1 LQFRPGYPKL
11 IRIDLKA
18 FLADIEREFRE
29 ERPMS
34 VSDGVEQGHLPLGNF
49 TGGSNQVR
57 VRAYNERLVLSL
69 VRLHG
74 SMSKA
79 DITRRSGLSAQ
90 TVSVI
95 MRSLEKDGL
104 LLRGEPVRGK
114 VGQPSVPMR
123 LNPDAVY
130 SFGIKIGRRS
140 ADLVLMDF
148 VGRIRLQ
155 YHETYAYPVPEKIIE
170 IITSGIDRLEA
181 GLNAKERDRIA
192 GIGIAA
198 PFELWNWADEV
209 GAPQEEMDAWRGVDL
224 QAEISSRVRHA
235 VYLQNDATSAC
246 GAELVF
252 GVGPSYPD
260 FVYFFIGSFVGG
272 GIVLNSAIFSG
283 RTGTAGAVGPLPVR
297 GKDGETRQLLD
308 IASIFV
314 LENLLKERGIDP
326 QPLWYSAD
334 DWIDFGEPMTL
345 WISETANALAQAIVA
360 AASIIDFG
368 AAIIDGGFPAW
379 VRKRLV
385 VATIEAVRRLDLQG
399 VIIPDI
405 IEGRVGSHAR
415 AIGGASLPIFA
426 KYLTDQ
432 SVLFKEV

>member
-1 LQFRPGYPKL
+1 
-11 IRIDLKA
+11 
-18 FLADIEREFRE
+18 
-29 ERPMS
+29 MS
-34 VSDGVEQGHLPLGNF
+34 VSDGVEQGHMPLGNF

-130 SFGIKIGRRS
+130 SFGVKIGRRS

-181 GLNAKERDRIA
+181 GLSEVERGRIA

-209 GAPQEEMDAWRGVDL
+209 GAPQDEMDAWRGVDL
-224 QAEISSRVRHA
+224 QAEIANRVSHA

>member
-1 LQFRPGYPKL
+1 
-11 IRIDLKA
+11 
-18 FLADIEREFRE
+18 
-29 ERPMS
+29 MS
-34 VSDGVEQGHLPLGNF
+34 VTDGMEQGHIPLGSF

-130 SFGIKIGRRS
+130 SFGVKIGRRS

-155 YHETYAYPVPEKIIE
+155 YHETYAYPVPEKIIG

-181 GLNAKERDRIA
+181 GLDNDERGRIA

-209 GAPQEEMDAWRGVDL
+209 GAPQDEMDAWRGVDL
-224 QAEISSRVRHA
+224 QAEISNRVPHA

-252 GVGPSYPD
+252 GAGPSYPD

-283 RTGTAGAVGPLPVR
+283 RTGTAGAVAPLPVR

-326 QPLWYSAD
+326 EPLWYSAD
-334 DWIDFGEPMTL
+334 DWIDFGEPMAL
-345 WISETANALAQAIVA
+345 WISETANALAQAIIA

-379 VRKRLV
+379 VRKRIV
-385 VATIEAVRRLDLQG
+385 TATIDAVRRLDLQG

>member
-1 LQFRPGYPKL
+1 MS
-11 IRIDLKA
+11 A
-18 FLADIEREFRE
+18 ADIGIRSSSPGQHSGF
-29 ERPMS
+29 S
-34 VSDGVEQGHLPLGNF
+34 
-49 TGGSNQVR
+49 GGANQVR

-74 SMSKA
+74 SLSKA

-95 MRSLEKDGL
+95 MRSLESEGL

-130 SFGIKIGRRS
+130 SFGVKIGRRS
-140 ADLVLMDF
+140 ADVVLMDF
-148 VGRIRLQ
+148 VGEIRLQ
-155 YHETYAYPVPEKIIE
+155 HHQTYAYPQPGQIME
-170 IITSGIDRLEA
+170 IITSGIARLETQ
-181 GLNAKERDRIA
+181 LDTRQKDRIA
-192 GIGIAA
+192 GVGIAA

-209 GAPQEEMDAWRGVDL
+209 GAPPEAMDLWRGFDL
-224 QAEISSRVRHA
+224 QAEVTARIRHP
-235 VYLQNDATSAC
+235 VFLQNDATSAC

-260 FVYFFIGSFVGG
+260 FIYFFIGSFIGG
-272 GIVLNSAIFSG
+272 GIVLNSAVFSG

-297 GKDGETRQLLD
+297 GSAGETRQLLD

-314 LENLLKERGIDP
+314 LENLLRERGIDP

-334 DWIDFGEPMTL
+334 DWIDFGAPMEL
-345 WISETANALAQAIVA
+345 WIRNSAAALAQAIVA
-360 AASIIDFG
+360 AASVIDFG
-368 AAIIDGGFPAW
+368 AAVIDGGFPPW
-379 VRKRLV
+379 VRQRLV
-385 VATIEAVRRLDLQG
+385 AATIEAVGNLDLQG
-399 VIIPDI
+399 VIMPDI
-405 IEGRVGSHAR
+405 IEGQVGSQAR

-426 KYLTDQ
+426 RYLIDQ
-432 SVLFKEV
+432 NVLFKDLSEI